1 MVIHCFGLA
10 GSSGTYLVSLAILKE
25 PSPADWDGGEGITGC
40 SVAWATSRN
49 RAAAFLQLVKLN
61 KALADA
67 ETTIKLKTSWQRKAS
82 GISTRRASLKATNY
96 GDAEMG
102 QNIFS
107 FVISVIESAIKVWH
121 DTGKVDAKVNF
132 LLDDQKTH
140 TEKYAPVVNIEKA
153 FESTHTHSSCF
164 AYLRQYS
171 EESFLK
177 AACMVAP
184 KSIISYP
191 QVWKGQGSRKWK
203 LDQSDGFFVQFES
216 PNLRKIWFVASTTE
230 KGRALCSLL
239 YSIVYET
246 KDSILHETKN
256 KITRKDKF
264 I

>member
-1 MVIHCFGLA
+1 MVAPKSII
-10 GSSGTYLVSLAILKE
+10 SYPQDKAIKRY
-25 PSPADWDGGEGITGC
+25 SVKNIVAAEGIRNFNEACVLEGYHLPKIYIKERWCIGC
-40 SVAWATSRN
+40 AIHRKEIGV
-49 RAAAFLQLVKLN
+49 RARK
-61 KALADA
+61 
-67 ETTIKLKTSWQRKAS
+67 ERKTRAPP
-82 GISTRRASLKATNY
+82 GRLGRRATNY

-230 KGRALCSLL
+230 KGRALCRRGKVLFSRRSLK
-239 YSIVYET
+239 T
-246 KDSILHETKN
+246 T
-256 KITRKDKF
+256 TR
-264 I
+264 